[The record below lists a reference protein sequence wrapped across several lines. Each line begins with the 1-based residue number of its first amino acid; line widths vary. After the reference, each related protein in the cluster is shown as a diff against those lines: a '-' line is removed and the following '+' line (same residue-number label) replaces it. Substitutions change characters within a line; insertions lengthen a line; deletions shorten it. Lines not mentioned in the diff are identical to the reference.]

1 MMPTTATKLLTAEEF
16 ERLPDP
22 GDGSRQELVRGEVI
36 TMPGPNWQ
44 HGEIAANVAVAIKLF
59 LRKNKIGRVTVEGGN
74 ITERGPDT
82 VRSPDVSFMSMERM
96 PLDEKMDRYAE
107 GAADLCVEVLSPS
120 NTRAEMNEKIAEYF
134 AGGSRLVW
142 VVDPKKRTVT
152 VYTGPKTSRIVKD
165 DAVLDGGDVLP
176 GFACPVAE
184 FFE

>member
-1 MMPTTATKLLTAEEF
+1 MATTATKLLTAEEF

-44 HGEIAANVAVAIKLF
+44 HGEIAANIAFAIKLF
-59 LRKNKIGRVTVEGGN
+59 LRKKKIGRLTVEGGN
-74 ITERGPDT
+74 VTERGPDT
-82 VRSPDVSFMSMERM
+82 VRSPDVSFMSKDRM
-96 PLDEKMDRYAE
+96 PLDVTMDHYAE

-120 NTRAEMNEKIAEYF
+120 NKRSEMNDKIAEYF

-152 VYTGPKTSRIVKD
+152 VYTGSKTSRILKD

-176 GFACPVAE
+176 GFTCPVAE